1 MALSSNFHT
10 GLLSTAQSYPS
21 LTPSATSTSTNILNS
36 CPRVTSANSGQA
48 ASINPTLTMSLTS
61 NTSSDS
67 EQVSFEDFLDSCR
80 AGPTLLGELD
90 DEEGIE
96 DSNEDEDNDEEFED
110 VGSTLLQVMVSRN
123 LLSFMDDETLENRLV
138 AAGKR
143 KSWDDDFVIKRQFS
157 ALIPAFDPR
166 PGRTNVN
173 QTSDLEIPA
182 PGSESDSKS
191 SPIAQMAQPM
201 LNLSLRGPNI
211 NGVADVEIPLN
222 NPEWTVFRAVQELV
236 QQTTMSKADKMRKLW
251 EQTYTIIYKKSN
263 RDDEFGAE
271 EDKTT
276 PVVSIM
282 SPGQSSSSTLS
293 PNSPIAPS
301 RSKCSI
307 DDVLQLL
314 TQMNAINDDPT
325 SFNTSIP
332 SDNPTCELNPDLFLS
347 KKLTN
352 KLQQQIQD
360 PLVLSSHSLPP
371 WCENLNQSCPFLF
384 PFETRQLYFNC
395 TAFGASRS
403 IVWLQSQ
410 RDVTLER
417 QRVLGL
423 SPRRDDQHEFHVGRL
438 KHERIKVPRNDN
450 LLDWAMQVMK
460 VHSNRKTVLEVQ
472 FLGEE
477 GTGLGPTLE
486 FYALVAAELQRSDL
500 AIWLHDDELKT
511 SETDDFYLTEG
522 KKPIGYYVQRASG
535 LFPAPLPQHSELCER
550 VSKLFWFLGVFLAKV
565 LQDGRLVDLP
575 LSKSFLQLLCH
586 NKILSDT
593 RKLTAL
599 SKKFNDDIMTSSV
612 MSEESEIDISD
623 AMTKGF
629 SQAAWYDGI
638 LTQSNLEEIDPI
650 RAQFLLELQEL
661 VRRKQTIEQDDS
673 IDEDE
678 KEQQIK
684 DLKLETPSGEVSIED
699 LSLTFTYLPS
709 SSVYEYT
716 SVDLIEN
723 GSNIDVTIDNLEEY
737 CDLTLKFCLE
747 RGIAKQLDA
756 FHHGFSQVFPV
767 NKLAAFTPDEARM
780 MICGEQ
786 TINWTR
792 DDLLNYTEPKLGYT
806 RERSVIEFEFFHF
819 ILAKLSLFSHSQPWF
834 PSICQRVGQHE

>member
-21 LTPSATSTSTNILNS
+21 LTSSATSTSTNILNS
-36 CPRVTSANSGQA
+36 CSRVTSANSGQA
-48 ASINPTLTMSLTS
+48 ASINPALTMSLTS
-61 NTSSDS
+61 TSSDS

-80 AGPTLLGELD
+80 GGPTLLGELD
-90 DEEGIE
+90 DEEGME

-173 QTSDLEIPA
+173 QTSDLEIPP

-191 SPIAQMAQPM
+191 SPIAQMAQPA
-201 LNLSLRGPNI
+201 LILSIRGPNI
-211 NGVADVEIPLN
+211 NGVPDIEIPLM
-222 NPEWTVFRAVQELV
+222 NPDWTIFRAVQELI
-236 QQTTMSKADKMRKLW
+236 QQTSMAKQDKMRKIW
-251 EQTYTIIYKKSN
+251 EPTYTIIYKKSN
-263 RDDEFGAE
+263 RDDEFGTE

-301 RSKCSI
+301 RNQCSI

-314 TQMNAINDDPT
+314 SHMNAINDDPA
-325 SFNTSIP
+325 SFNISIP
-332 SDNPTCELNPDLFLS
+332 SENPLCELNSDLFMS

-360 PLVLSSHSLPP
+360 PLVLSSNSLPS

-423 SPRRDDQHEFHVGRL
+423 SPRREEQHEFHVGRL
-438 KHERIKVPRNDN
+438 KHERVKVPRNDN
-450 LLDWAMQVMK
+450 LLEWAMQVMR
-460 VHSNRKTVLEVQ
+460 VHSNRKTVLEVE

-500 AIWLHDDELKT
+500 AMWLHDDEIEMNE
-511 SETDDFYLTEG
+511 SEEFYLGEG
-522 KKPIGYYVQRASG
+522 AKPIGYYVQRPSG
-535 LFPAPLPQHSELCER
+535 LFPAPLPQNSDQCER
-550 VSKLFWFLGVFLAKV
+550 VSKYFWFLGVFLAKV
-565 LQDGRLVDLP
+565 LQDGRLVDMP

-599 SKKFNDDIMTSSV
+599 NKKYSEDIMMSSI
-612 MSEESEIDISD
+612 MSEESEIDVSD
-623 AMTKGF
+623 TLSKLQIQSF
-629 SQAAWYDGI
+629 NQAAWYEDI

-650 RAQFLLELQEL
+650 RAKFLQDLQEL
-661 VRRKQTIEQDDS
+661 IRKKQQIEQDET
-673 IDEDE
+673 IDDQE
-678 KEQQIK
+678 KEQRIN
-684 DLKLETPSGEVSIED
+684 DLKLETDSGEVSIED

-709 SSVYEYT
+709 SSVYSYT

-737 CDLTLKFCLE
+737 CDLTFNFCLQ

-786 TINWTR
+786 NINWTR
-792 DDLLNYTEPKLGYT
+792 EDLLNYTEPKLGYT
-806 RERSVIEFEFFHF
+806 KERSVFFL
-819 ILAKLSLFSHSQPWF
+819 ILLRNYFKLEISF
-834 PSICQRVGQHE
+834 G